1 VTAAHRILADVLAET
16 PTPTPRPTPSCAD
29 AHELC
34 QYIFQRTDQ
43 VWLAEG
49 SYLFLLKPLRI
60 LLIVLLAILA
70 RFLFHRFISKLI
82 SSTTNDSS
90 PVLLRPLREK
100 MPTALR
106 DTTGALPE
114 RRRQRAAALGS
125 VLRSIASATIFA
137 TAVLLVLSELGIDL
151 APMLAS
157 AGIAGLAVGFGAQNL
172 VKDFIAGLF
181 MLLEDQYGVGDVV
194 DLGSASGTV
203 EAVGLRITTVRDAQG
218 VVWYIRNGEIVR
230 VGNKSQG
237 WATVIVDVPVG
248 FAAEEATGILRRAT
262 AGLAEDP
269 RWKDDLM
276 EPPEVLGVEQITAD
290 GAVLRTTVK
299 TTSEAQ
305 WRIGREL
312 RSRLT
317 EALERAGIADRLGG
331 GSRVYLQPAG
341 ADATATGAA
350 DGSGVTNGFGAGHGR
365 TDADGRS
372 GTDGRSRADRRT
384 DADGRSGADGRSA
397 AAREEAAASEG
408 AAAGGAAMGGA
419 TGAMNAAENGPMPEK

>member
-1 VTAAHRILADVLAET
+1 VTAPHRILAAVLAET

-70 RFLFHRFISKLI
+70 RFLFHRFISKLV

-106 DTTGALPE
+106 DATGAQPE
-114 RRRQRAAALGS
+114 RRRQRAEALGS

-194 DLGSASGTV
+194 DLGAASGTV
-203 EAVGLRITTVRDAQG
+203 EAVGLRITTVRDGQG

-248 FAAEEATGILRRAT
+248 FAVEEATAILRSAA
-262 AGLAEDP
+262 AGLAEAP
-269 RWKDDLM
+269 QWKDDLM

-312 RSRLT
+312 RRRLT
-317 EALERAGIADRLGG
+317 EALERAGIADRMGG
-331 GSRVYLQPAG
+331 GTRVYLQPAG
-341 ADATATGAA
+341 ADATSTGAA
-350 DGSGVTNGFGAGHGR
+350 DGSGVTDGFGAGHG
-365 TDADGRS
+365 
-372 GTDGRSRADRRT
+372 RT

-397 AAREEAAASEG
+397 AAREEAAASDG